1 VGERLVAEIW
11 RLPNRKSSGNRVGE
25 SKPGGRSSEEDDVV
39 EPTWAGDAEA
49 RGEVLAAPPLAAA
62 GDAVAG
68 APPYLGAFGLSWGFS
83 LNRM

>member
-62 GDAVAG
+62 GDAVARRRSSTISRG
-68 APPYLGAFGLSWGFS
+68 VWFELGI
-83 LNRM
+83 